1 MYPRTVFDQILF
13 SSDDIFYALVFIIML
28 LLPMLYFS
36 YKIMMRLNFITSII
50 ADKMGKDS
58 EIETYK
64 KSIFDKSK
72 KMTDVELASA
82 IRDEPNTEIR
92 EILCNEFSAR
102 GKDVKDIYKI
112 ITEGI

>member
-36 YKIMMRLNFITSII
+36 YKIMVRLNFITSMI
-50 ADKMGKDS
+50 ADKMDKDS
-58 EIETYK
+58 EIAAYK
-64 KSIFDKSK
+64 KVIFENAK
-72 KMTDVELASA
+72 KMTDIELASA